1 MKRWLSLVLAA
12 LSVVAAAGAKQ
23 ASPPPAITPPK
34 AVPLPEF
41 LKAADEVLA
50 EMSKLL
56 DLPVKAPLK
65 KSLRSRDEIRA
76 YLVKELKE
84 DKEPQQRYADQKTL
98 EQFGLIPRGFSLEP
112 FLLDLLTEQVAG
124 LYDPKTREFYIADWI
139 PLDEQRV
146 VMAHELTHALDDQNF
161 NIDPWMK
168 AARPNDDAEI
178 ARDAVIEGS
187 ALAAMLDYAFREQKL
202 SVRDLPDVT
211 LLIRGEVLKQM
222 AEYPQLAK
230 APPFIR
236 DELVFPYLA
245 GTTFTQQVL
254 KANSGWGDFH
264 KVFEDPPVST
274 QQILHPQL
282 YISGTKPQ
290 PVSLPD
296 LKGVLPHGWKMLEEN
311 VLGEFGLSAVLKQYL
326 GQDRAEKLSPAWAGD
341 WYALFENEKSK
352 QTILVYR
359 LQLDNARNAARFFG
373 QYSEALEQKYG
384 TRTSLFRRPNFF
396 QFQTPDGGVFLR
408 CAGIECLVVEGTSR
422 SVFDKISRA
431 IGWPAAP
438 APAEVAPLKVTA
450 ITGASR

>member
-178 ARDAVIEGS
+178 GDRRFGSCSDAGLCLPRTETERSGS
-187 ALAAMLDYAFREQKL
+187 ARCDAAH
-202 SVRDLPDVT
+202 S
-211 LLIRGEVLKQM
+211 
-222 AEYPQLAK
+222 
-230 APPFIR
+230 
-236 DELVFPYLA
+236 
-245 GTTFTQQVL
+245 
-254 KANSGWGDFH
+254 W
-264 KVFEDPPVST
+264 
-274 QQILHPQL
+274 
-282 YISGTKPQ
+282 
-290 PVSLPD
+290 
-296 LKGVLPHGWKMLEEN
+296 
-311 VLGEFGLSAVLKQYL
+311 
-326 GQDRAEKLSPAWAGD
+326 
-341 WYALFENEKSK
+341 
-352 QTILVYR
+352 
-359 LQLDNARNAARFFG
+359 
-373 QYSEALEQKYG
+373 
-384 TRTSLFRRPNFF
+384 
-396 QFQTPDGGVFLR
+396 
-408 CAGIECLVVEGTSR
+408 
-422 SVFDKISRA
+422 
-431 IGWPAAP
+431 
-438 APAEVAPLKVTA
+438 
-450 ITGASR
+450 